1 MPVQGEG
8 CPVHGQGPGDGAGV
22 WSMVGC
28 PSGLLNACR
37 VPIIESQGF
46 ASCRGQRRGKRHGSS
61 RAGPVY
67 LTAGPECAIIVS
79 RIRHSGGVAPF
90 RARSRP

>member
-22 WSMVGC
+22 WCMVGC

-37 VPIIESQGF
+37 VPIIETKVLRPAVDSAQVKGH
-46 ASCRGQRRGKRHGSS
+46 RSS
-61 RAGPVY
+61 RAGPVVELQY
-67 LTAGPECAIIVS
+67 ILDS
-79 RIRHSGGVAPF
+79 RVKKDET
-90 RARSRP
+90 

>member
-37 VPIIESQGF
+37 VPIIETKVLRPAVDSAQVKGH
-46 ASCRGQRRGKRHGSS
+46 RSS

-67 LTAGPECAIIVS
+67 LTAGPECAIIVN
-79 RIRHSGGVAPF
+79 RIRHRGGVASF
-90 RARSRP
+90 LARSRP

>member
-37 VPIIESQGF
+37 VPIIETKALRPAVGS
-46 ASCRGQRRGKRHGSS
+46 AEVESYGSS